1 MSLQAHAPFTD
12 TTVSYFLGGFMT
24 QITGQNHLEEIIGCY
39 EQGELMK
46 QEVAKAAEY
55 MAEAGGKLDEGQ
67 AYLEYGIVV
76 MQIPIA
82 LHSCLDIG
90 DDVKSIENWAGIF
103 VHPKKLVE
111 TVGKNVLV
119 NRKELTTLFGSVK
132 EDWATG
138 KWF

>member
-12 TTVSYFLGGFMT
+12 TTVSYFLGGFMA

-39 EQGELMK
+39 QQGELMK

-55 MAEAGGKLDEGQ
+55 MAEDGKLESGE

-82 LHSCLDIG
+82 LHSCLGIG
-90 DDVKSIENWAGIF
+90 DDLKSIENWAGIF
-103 VHPKKLVE
+103 IHPKKLVE
-111 TVGKNVLV
+111 QVGKSVLV